1 MDEEYELTPYHELEE
16 LKNEIEKLKHSPLG
30 ETPSGNELLRAVQ
43 ELNQSVK
50 ALTNLFK
57 IAAEQLET
65 GKNHE
70 EDTLHK
76 FDPMVHKINEL
87 IDQNKK
93 IAAGIVSVADLVKE
107 KTEQQARPAE
117 PETMAPRREPMMN
130 APAPSTMEH
139 MPPPDF
145 GPVPDFN
152 DLSMPDFGSDSDLN
166 LGPPGLPPMPEEK
179 QKKKGLFK
187 L

>member
-1 MDEEYELTPYHELEE
+1 MEEEYELTPYHELEE
-16 LKNEIEKLKHSPLG
+16 LRKEIEKLKHTPLG

-70 EDTLHK
+70 ETTLHK

-87 IDQNKK
+87 IDQNRK

-107 KTEQQARPAE
+107 KTEKVP
-117 PETMAPRREPMMN
+117 EPML
-130 APAPSTMEH
+130 ASARSEPAMASPQG
-139 MPPPDF
+139 PPPMPDF
-145 GPVPDFN
+145 GPMPENPDFG
-152 DLSMPDFGSDSDLN
+152 DLSMPDFDSDLN
-166 LGPPGLPPMPEEK
+166 MTPPGSQDK

-187 L
+187 I